1 MPRHLFRLRVVDSRI
16 WDEKAGATL
25 LVGSPLVLPQRL
37 SFLACLVQCGEFAVN
52 VGSIAL
58 WLAVAS
64 ALCGGCAHRVTT
76 DERRD
81 SFASY
86 VDRRIGD
93 ETVAGYVLRRTALL
107 VNTVGGVGCAT
118 AIDRRGY
125 LLTAAHCVGE
135 EPVRLIVFRG
145 RPHTAVETARVVW
158 KGNLS
163 KGGPDLAVLHL
174 PRGLGWTFS
183 WAETVR
189 AGEPIVVCGP
199 DYEPGVARSYVLDAI
214 AGKVTVPPGRP
225 DSGAEG
231 GRFLHDAPVHPGDSG
246 GPVVTL
252 DGRLAGINF
261 ATARRVLL
269 PALGWRVGTYAHRP
283 DLDWLEQIIE
293 ADVARNEVGPHRLA
307 RAVPEAVRKRESSKA
322 ATSRAVNAE

>member
-1 MPRHLFRLRVVDSRI
+1 VQHL
-16 WDEKAGATL
+16 
-25 LVGSPLVLPQRL
+25 
-37 SFLACLVQCGEFAVN
+37 EFAVN
-52 VGSIAL
+52 LRSITLCLLAL
-58 WLAVAS
+58 AS

-76 DERRD
+76 EERRA
-81 SFASY
+81 SFAAY
-86 VDRRIGD
+86 TDRRIGS
-93 ETVAGYVLRRTALL
+93 ETLAAYVLRRTALL
-107 VNTVGGVGCAT
+107 VNPVGGVACAT
-118 AIDRRGY
+118 AIDGRGY

-145 RPHTAVETARVVW
+145 RPHAVVETARVVW
-158 KGNLS
+158 KGDLS
-163 KGGPDLAVLHL
+163 KGEPDLAVLHV

-199 DYEPGVARSYVLDAI
+199 DYDPGIARRYILDAI
-214 AGKVTVPPGRP
+214 AGKITTPPEPP
-225 DSGAEG
+225 DSGTMV

-246 GPVVTL
+246 GPVATL

-283 DLDWLEQIIE
+283 DLEWLEQIIA
-293 ADVARNEVGPHRLA
+293 ADVARNEVVPLGWQAPFPRSWV
-307 RAVPEAVRKRESSKA
+307 RANPPQRWVPGR
-322 ATSRAVNAE
+322 